1 VAELLGYFLPESAS
15 IVPDRDYNGG
25 RRVYLESEAI
35 IRPIYGLSREFNK
48 AFRRRVKASGHIA
61 SENSPSNRALT
72 GYLGWEVYVAK
83 LIVDMLLSLASCSV
97 ERTFV
102 FRKAEE

>member
-1 VAELLGYFLPESAS
+1 
-15 IVPDRDYNGG
+15 
-25 RRVYLESEAI
+25 
-35 IRPIYGLSREFNK
+35 
-48 AFRRRVKASGHIA
+48 VKASGHIA

-83 LIVDMLLSLASCSV
+83 LIVDMLLSLVSCFV

>member
-1 VAELLGYFLPESAS
+1 M
-15 IVPDRDYNGG
+15 
-25 RRVYLESEAI
+25 
-35 IRPIYGLSREFNK
+35 
-48 AFRRRVKASGHIA
+48 KASGHIG
-61 SENSPSNRALT
+61 SENSRSNRALT